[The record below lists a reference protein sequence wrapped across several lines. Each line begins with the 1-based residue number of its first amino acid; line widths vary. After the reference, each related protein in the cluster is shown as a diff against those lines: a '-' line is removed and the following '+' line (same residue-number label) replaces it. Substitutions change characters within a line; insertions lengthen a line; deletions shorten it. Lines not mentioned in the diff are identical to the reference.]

1 MENNLNTI
9 FNLKENDNGDIAVSG
24 RELHKGLEIETQYTK
39 WMDRMID
46 YGFEENTDY
55 ILVSQKSLTKNPR
68 NPYTNQTEHI
78 ISIDMAK
85 EIAMLQRNGKGKEVR
100 RYFIS
105 IEKSYQ
111 EYIKKEYQELQEKNN
126 YLEGELNQLQDRI
139 IYLESRQDNENM
151 IDSVK
156 WKKEAMTI
164 LRGIGQKR
172 AYTEK
177 NISQCTSWTISEY
190 YKLLNSK
197 AKTNIKSKHT
207 RYKNRLMNQGK
218 SKTEVDKISII
229 DFISQDQNL
238 VAKYTEVI
246 EQLAYQY
253 DFIINQNKTEFNKFM
268 LRLEDKNKNVLPFSS
283 FSEFKSYE

>member
-1 MENNLNTI
+1 MENSLNTI

-24 RELHKGLEIETQYTK
+24 RELHKGLEINTRYDK
-39 WMDRMID
+39 WIARMLE
-46 YGFEENTDY
+46 YEFEENMDY
-55 ILVSQKSLTKNPR
+55 IVEDISVPNSKGGKQSKINHTLT
-68 NPYTNQTEHI
+68 
-78 ISIDMAK
+78 IDTAK
-85 EIAMLQRNGKGKEVR
+85 EISMLQRNQLGKKVR
-100 RYFIS
+100 KYFIS
-105 IEKSYQ
+105 IENSYQ

-156 WKKEAMTI
+156 WKEEAMTI
-164 LRGIGQKR
+164 LRGIGKKR

-177 NISQCTSWTISEY
+177 NISQCTSWTISES

-207 RYKNRLMNQGK
+207 RYKSRLMNQGK

-238 VAKYTEVI
+238 VARYTEVI

-253 DFIINQNKTEFNKFM
+253 DFIINQDKTEFNKFT
-268 LRLEDKNKNVLPFSS
+268 LRLEDKNKNVLPFRS

>member
-1 MENNLNTI
+1 MENSLNTI

-24 RELHKGLEIETQYTK
+24 RELHKGLEIETPYKQ
-39 WMDRMID
+39 WIDRMIS
-46 YGFEENTDY
+46 YGFKENIDY
-55 ILVSQKSLTKNPR
+55 ILVTQKSLTKNPR
-68 NPYTNQTEHI
+68 NPYINKAEHI
-78 ISIDMAK
+78 ITLDMAK
-85 EIAMLQRNGKGKEVR
+85 EISMIQRNDIGRRVR
-100 RYFIS
+100 QYFIG

-111 EYIKKEYQELQEKNN
+111 EYVKKEYQELQEKNR
-126 YLEGELNQLQDRI
+126 YLENELNELQDRV
-139 IYLESRQDNENM
+139 IYLESKKDNENM
-151 IDSVK
+151 IDSSK
-156 WKKEAMTI
+156 WKEEAMTI

-177 NISQCTSWTISEY
+177 NISQCTSWTISES

-207 RYKNRLMNQGK
+207 RYKSRLMNQGK

-238 VAKYTEVI
+238 VARYTEVI

-253 DFIINQNKTEFNKFM
+253 DFIINQDKTEFNKFT